1 MPSASARNARGR
13 RRGADPRH
21 RVGSP
26 LADAPNGW
34 PRCTA
39 ERREHRMPRNARG
52 PRGSGNRG
60 MGDRPMDEMAEP
72 GAEMGTPEEGDET
85 MDTGEMEGGS
95 MPRRRVVRRRARR

>member
-1 MPSASARNARGR
+1 MAG
-13 RRGADPRH
+13 
-21 RVGSP
+21 
-26 LADAPNGW
+26 APNEW

-39 ERREHRMPRNARG
+39 ERREHRMPRNGRG
-52 PRGSGNRG
+52 PRGPGNRG

-95 MPRRRVVRRRARR
+95 MPRRRVARRRARRAVGRARTRRTVARAGVRRTAR